1 MNIKD
6 EIGEFYN
13 QILVIVLSV
22 TAFKYIFIVVKEV
35 LYFSWWFTRNI
46 LFIMTGNYQQVG
58 RLFDDVDARQIDQ
71 QRADFLNLFHHLK
84 PAASK
89 EIVDIVLGEVL
100 TNVCEEFQEDSSKNN
115 EEGWENEV
123 AAMEKDLY
131 NEVNDSGYF
140 DGDLSMTS

>member
-71 QRADFLNLFHHLK
+71 QRTDFINLFHHLK
-84 PAASK
+84 PTNSK
-89 EIVDIVLGEVL
+89 EIVDIVLGDVL
-100 TNVCEEFQEDSSKNN
+100 TNVCEEFQEDSSNNN

-123 AAMEKDLY
+123 EAMEKDLY